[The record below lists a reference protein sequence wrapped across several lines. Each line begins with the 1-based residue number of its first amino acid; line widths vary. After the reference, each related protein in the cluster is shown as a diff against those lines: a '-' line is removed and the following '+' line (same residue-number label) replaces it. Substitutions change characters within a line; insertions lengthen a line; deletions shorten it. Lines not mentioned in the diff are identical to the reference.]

1 MKTIKFEIMMEVEDD
16 FAENGA
22 KRWEHHAEELLD
34 LQSYAEI
41 KNIYGC
47 KVTEK

>member
-22 KRWEHHAEELLD
+22 KDGNIML
-34 LQSYAEI
+34 
-41 KNIYGC
+41 KNCLIFNHMLRLKTYMG
-47 KVTEK
+47 VR